1 MTQIFISY
9 SRKDE
14 AFARQLT
21 TSLCLLGAEVWIDL
35 EDIPLGVKWSTAI
48 QEGLNASEVMIVIL
62 SPDSMASSNVEDEWQ
77 YFLDQK
83 KPVVPVLY
91 KPCNIHFQ
99 LNRMQRIHF
108 TDRDYET
115 AFTELHRELVE
126 RGFSFA
132 KTPDQIPADHPIIP
146 PASAAVQPRTSR
158 LVVGGA
164 VALVAFIAVIV
175 LLLINYGQTIE
186 QNSQATGTQ
195 YAAIAL
201 ALSATSSDP
210 ISAATDTATPSS
222 TPTETTQST
231 ATDTQT
237 LQPTDTPSPLPTATA
252 TNSPTPE
259 PTATPTATD
268 TATPEVTEAVSII
281 TPTNVPSL
289 ILVYDENGVVLV
301 NRSSRSISIASL
313 LFVQRL
319 DNGTTLSFDS
329 SLWTDSARTVMLPGG
344 YCAQVSKTGLRAPTL
359 PAACRGRFAWAQ
371 VSERRWFWIGSTRG
385 AIFEVRQTD
394 DVIARCSIQAGQCS
408 LQTGS

>member
-1 MTQIFISY
+1 MTHVFISY

-14 AFARQLT
+14 AFARQLA
-21 TSLCLLGAEVWIDL
+21 TSLGLLGAEVWIDL
-35 EDIPLGVKWSTAI
+35 EDIPLGVKWSSAI
-48 QEGLNASEVMIVIL
+48 QDGLNAADVMIVIL

-115 AFTELHRELVE
+115 AFTELHTELVE
-126 RGFSFA
+126 RGFKFA

-146 PASAAVQPRTSR
+146 PVQATTQPGLSR

-186 QNSQATGTQ
+186 HNVESTSTAF
-195 YAAIAL
+195 AAIAL

-210 ISAATDTATPSS
+210 ISPATDTALPSSTPTDTATAQPSSTPTATTQPTATDTATS
-222 TPTETTQST
+222 
-231 ATDTQT
+231 
-237 LQPTDTPSPLPTATA
+237 
-252 TNSPTPE
+252 SPTPE
-259 PTATPTATD
+259 PTATPTATA
-268 TATPEVTEAVSII
+268 TAEATEAVSII
-281 TPTNVPSL
+281 TPTNVPNL
-289 ILVYDENGVVLV
+289 ILVYDETGVVLV

-319 DNGTTLSFDS
+319 DNGTTLSFGS

-371 VSERRWFWIGSTRG
+371 VSERRWFWVSSERG

-394 DVIARCSIQAGQCS
+394 DVVARCSIQAGQCS